1 MIMIIFLMGI
11 LQLLSVVNENVSLV
25 ISRQM
30 LTDVSTQL
38 TVLSDPIS
46 KAVSHYTL
54 DKVNIYVIKNRTCV
68 ILCINFEHCSH
79 VFKLCVVNDQ
89 LYISFKCDEIALF
102 TIFPYMFSPVR
113 PSSDETSM
121 LLNFL

>member
-11 LQLLSVVNENVSLV
+11 LQFFSVVNENVSLV
-25 ISRQM
+25 ISRQI

-54 DKVNIYVIKNRTCV
+54 DKVNIYVIKNRACV
-68 ILCINFEHCSH
+68 ILCSNFEYCSH
-79 VFKLCVVNDQ
+79 
-89 LYISFKCDEIALF
+89 
-102 TIFPYMFSPVR
+102 MF
-113 PSSDETSM
+113 
-121 LLNFL
+121 LNHM